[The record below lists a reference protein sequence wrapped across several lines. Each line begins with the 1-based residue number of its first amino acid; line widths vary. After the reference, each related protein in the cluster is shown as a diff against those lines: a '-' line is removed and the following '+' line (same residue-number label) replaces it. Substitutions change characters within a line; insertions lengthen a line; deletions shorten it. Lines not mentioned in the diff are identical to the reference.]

1 MAAGGLSLVDVAS
14 AQDAT
19 IGFRGDAGDEGV
31 VALCALDADRFFSV
45 DASGEVLEWRDGAIA
60 ADHSLPRPGTA
71 RAIAV
76 HPDTPRGPLL
86 AVGLKL
92 EGRVRRGYVACV
104 GLER

>member
-1 MAAGGLSLVDVAS
+1 M
-14 AQDAT
+14 
-19 IGFRGDAGDEGV
+19 
-31 VALCALDADRFFSV
+31 ALCALDADRFFSV
-45 DASGEVLEWRDGAIA
+45 YASGEVLEWRDGAIA

-76 HPDTPRGPLL
+76 HPYTPLGPLL